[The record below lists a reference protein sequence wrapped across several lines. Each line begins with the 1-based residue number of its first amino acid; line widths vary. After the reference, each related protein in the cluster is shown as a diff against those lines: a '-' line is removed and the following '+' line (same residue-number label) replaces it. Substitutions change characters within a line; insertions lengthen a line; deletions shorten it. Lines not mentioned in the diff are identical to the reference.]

1 MAKPTEEGENMAI
14 SMPVMVQ
21 QKNASTERVRTFY
34 THINPDTGR
43 LDEWGIL
50 IGEHSN
56 FEEGG
61 AA

>member
-1 MAKPTEEGENMAI
+1 MAI
-14 SMPVMVQ
+14 NMPVMVQ
-21 QKNASTERVRTFY
+21 QKNASTEGVRTFY

-50 IGEHSN
+50 IGEHAN

-61 AA
+61 VA

>member
-1 MAKPTEEGENMAI
+1 
-14 SMPVMVQ
+14 MPVMGQ
-21 QKNASTERVRTFY
+21 QKNASTAGMRTFY

-50 IGEHSN
+50 IGEHAN

-61 AA
+61 VA